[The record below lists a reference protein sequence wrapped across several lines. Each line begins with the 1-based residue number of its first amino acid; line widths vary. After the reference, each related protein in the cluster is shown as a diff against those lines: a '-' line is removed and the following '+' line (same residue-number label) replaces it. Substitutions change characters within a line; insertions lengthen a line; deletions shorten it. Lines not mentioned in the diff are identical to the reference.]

1 MVRRHRR
8 CSDGPACHPQ
18 DDRSTP
24 DRKARAL
31 RRVFVEMAV
40 CLCGLL
46 GMMNQANADEAAAWA
61 ALRLGGHV
69 ALMRHA
75 DAPGAGDPPG
85 FKLNDCTTQRNLS
98 DRGRADAKAVGDRL
112 RAEGVRVA
120 KLLSSP
126 WCRCLETAQILNLG
140 AVEIEPAFSNTFVLA
155 DRRDTTRRTPRVGPA
170 RPRLDGRF

>member
-85 FKLNDCTTQRNLS
+85 FKLNDCTTQRGN
-98 DRGRADAKAVGDRL
+98 RTENEGKVGY
-112 RAEGVRVA
+112 
-120 KLLSSP
+120 
-126 WCRCLETAQILNLG
+126 
-140 AVEIEPAFSNTFVLA
+140 
-155 DRRDTTRRTPRVGPA
+155 
-170 RPRLDGRF
+170 